1 MGIFAVRSIP
11 AAGWSSRD
19 PFILRPKPKTVFLLA
34 LGLFLFGAGEAMLI
48 AAGVGVSPWTVLAQG
63 VGSTVGI
70 GIGVATFAVSV
81 LVLLL
86 WIPLRQRIGIGT
98 LLNTV
103 IISATIEYLL
113 PFLPSFD
120 SFGVSLFQ
128 ACLGT
133 VVVGLGSGIY
143 LVANLGPGPRD
154 GLMTGLQRVTGA
166 PVAPLRAGIELTVVL
181 AGWLL
186 GGMVGIGTVVFA
198 LGIGPAVSAGLYLTA
213 RCSGVSMNTS
223 RGL

>member
-11 AAGWSSRD
+11 VAGWSSWD
-19 PFILRPKPKTVFLLA
+19 PFNLRPNPKTVFLLA

-98 LLNTV
+98 LLNAV

-143 LVANLGPGPRD
+143 LVANLGPGPAMD
-154 GLMTGLQRVTGA
+154 
-166 PVAPLRAGIELTVVL
+166 
-181 AGWLL
+181 
-186 GGMVGIGTVVFA
+186 
-198 LGIGPAVSAGLYLTA
+198 
-213 RCSGVSMNTS
+213 
-223 RGL
+223 

>member
-1 MGIFAVRSIP
+1 MGIFAVRGIP
-11 AAGWSSRD
+11 VAGWSSWD
-19 PFILRPKPKTVFLLA
+19 PFNLRPNPKTVFLLA

-98 LLNTV
+98 LLNAV

-113 PFLPSFD
+113 RFCHHSTASASACFKRALARSSLVSAVVSTLLPIWGRAPRWID
-120 SFGVSLFQ
+120 D
-128 ACLGT
+128 GT
-133 VVVGLGSGIY
+133 EEG
-143 LVANLGPGPRD
+143 D
-154 GLMTGLQRVTGA
+154 W
-166 PVAPLRAGIELTVVL
+166 RAG
-181 AGWLL
+181 
-186 GGMVGIGTVVFA
+186 GT
-198 LGIGPAVSAGLYLTA
+198 SA
-213 RCSGVSMNTS
+213 R
-223 RGL
+223 RD